1 MRVAVVLTALT
12 GVVVARILV
21 VERARFDDDVVFVK
35 ESIEKAEWRLET
47 VLDHGRPYLYR
58 LVA

>member
-1 MRVAVVLTALT
+1 MRVAVVLTAPT
-12 GVVVARILV
+12 GVVVAGILV
-21 VERARFDDDVVFVK
+21 VERVRFDDDVVFVK
-35 ESIEKAEWRLET
+35 ESIEKAEWRLGM